1 MLAPT
6 ERIGVTSIEHL
17 KTKVKLMNG
26 IERQKGV
33 KTMRRNIRLCT
44 LAITLTLL
52 LTVIGTTSYGAPL
65 GPEEDMQRINSTVL
79 DELNIIQGSMGAIY
93 QAMYVLLEQAHEMK
107 RDRLQE
113 LKVSNIQKLEEAKKE
128 ADAKKLETK
137 ERIRAA
143 KQEFVTHMIMA
154 SASCAVVVDGVT
166 KAENNLKFLYSAPD
180 KQKVQRF
187 TANADI
193 LKRKL
198 AKLNG
203 EVNRLRDMLN
213 SGKIDSVPIDDLKK
227 LKTQFH
233 KSLQHIHRI
242 NRFTVEKIKR
252 RRGIRGSSR
261 QETKRKK

>member
-1 MLAPT
+1 
-6 ERIGVTSIEHL
+6 
-17 KTKVKLMNG
+17 MNG
-26 IERQKGV
+26 IERQRGGKGV
-33 KTMRRNIRLCT
+33 NAMRRDIHLCT
-44 LAITLTLL
+44 LAIILTLL
-52 LTVIGTTSYGAPL
+52 LTVISTTSYGAPL
-65 GPEEDMQRINSTVL
+65 APEEDMQGIDNTVL
-79 DELNIIQGSMGAIY
+79 GELNNIQGSMEAIY
-93 QAMYVLLEQAHEMK
+93 QAMYALRKQA
-107 RDRLQE
+107 QE
-113 LKVSNIQKLEEAKKE
+113 ERENRRQEHKVSNIQKHELAKKKM
-128 ADAKKLETK
+128 DAKKLETK

-154 SASCAVVVDGVT
+154 SASCAVVVNGVAKT
-166 KAENNLKFLYSAPD
+166 ENNLKFLYSAPD
-180 KQKVQRF
+180 KQRFQRF
-187 TANADI
+187 TVNVDM

-203 EVNRLRDMLN
+203 EVNHLRDMLN

-227 LKTQFH
+227 LETQFH